1 MEVHTQFFK
10 PTDQTAR
17 LSVLAHVDLKRIRFK
32 KADGRNKNT
41 ISMVAAVFDR
51 NGVMK
56 GAIQKDIEMRWKDET
71 FETKIAAGVSMKTSF
86 DVPPGS
92 YVIRLV
98 VRDSEGQM
106 MAAHNGVVEIP

>member
-1 MEVHTQFFK
+1 
-10 PTDQTAR
+10 
-17 LSVLAHVDLKRIRFK
+17 
-32 KADGRNKNT
+32 
-41 ISMVAAVFDR
+41 
-51 NGVMK
+51 
-56 GAIQKDIEMRWKDET
+56 MRWKDET

-92 YVIRLV
+92 YVVRLG